1 MSLPPSILIA
11 LGGNAIV
18 RPGEAGTV
26 ASQLA
31 RARESMSELAA
42 LLAGPGQAPRVV
54 ITHGNGPQVGD
65 VLLRGELARTEM
77 GPLPLDMAV
86 ADTQGFLGCML
97 ARLLRDELERREV
110 KREVMAVVTH
120 VLVDP
125 NDPAFGRPEKPVG
138 AYYPTELQAR
148 RPGWVIREFP
158 PRGFRRVVPSPR
170 PLAIVERDSIE
181 VLYRSGAVVI
191 AAGGGGIPV
200 TRRDGRLTGVEAVI
214 DKDLTSALLAS
225 ELGIDTLAILTGVER
240 VQVDYGTP
248 RARDLEDVTAAELAE
263 WQAQG
268 QFPAGSMGPKV
279 EAALG
284 FLARGGRHVLIT
296 AEDRLMEGLAG
307 RVGTHVRRR
316 NEPVR
321 VAEP

>member
-1 MSLPPSILIA
+1 MPPTILIA

-18 RPGEAGTV
+18 RPGESGTV

-31 RARESMSELAA
+31 RTRESMSELAD
-42 LLAGPGQAPRVV
+42 LLSHPDAPARVV

-97 ARLLRDELERREV
+97 ARLLRDELERRSV
-110 KREVMAVVTH
+110 RREVVAVVTH

-125 NDPAFGRPEKPVG
+125 LDPAFSSPEKPVG
-138 AYYPTELQAR
+138 AFYPSELQAR
-148 RPGWVIREFP
+148 RPGWIVKEFP
-158 PRGFRRVVPSPR
+158 PRGWRRVVPSPH

-181 VLYRSGAVVI
+181 VLYEAGAVVV
-191 AAGGGGIPV
+191 AAGGGGIAV
-200 TRRDGRLTGVEAVI
+200 THREGRLIGVEAVI

-240 VQVDYGTP
+240 VQVDHGTP
-248 RARDLEDVTAAELAE
+248 RARDLETLPASELAA
-263 WQAQG
+263 WHAQG
-268 QFPAGSMGPKV
+268 QFPRGSMGPKV
-279 EAALG
+279 EASLE
-284 FLARGGRHVLIT
+284 FLRRGGKRVLIT
-296 AEDRLMEGLAG
+296 SEDKLTEGMAG
-307 RVGTHVRRR
+307 KTGTLV
-316 NEPVR
+316 
-321 VAEP
+321 VA